1 MGSIK
6 SLTKSVVYGALDIST
21 SRRGIKRTIGGEEIR
36 FPARWFRYYEA
47 DYEPETF
54 SFLRTHLTEG
64 QTALDVGA
72 HIGLFSV
79 VMARLVGASGHVFSF
94 EPTPLTNEVLTETV
108 RLNGCEEI
116 VEVRAEAV
124 SDKTG
129 TATFYDTG
137 YAASNANSLVRGENS
152 QGGLE
157 VKTTSIDEFAA
168 QRGLAVNCIKI
179 DVEGAELYALRG
191 AARTFAENRPVVSLG
206 LHPPFLEDARAAL
219 SEIWKLLSD
228 YRMTV
233 VYKGQPVEEDWFCQ
247 QRDLFD
253 VHLFPQ

>member
-6 SLTKSVVYGALDIST
+6 SLTKSVVYGALAIST

-54 SFLRTHLTEG
+54 SFLRANLKEG

-94 EPTPLTNEVLTETV
+94 EPTPLTNKVLKETV
-108 RLNGCEEI
+108 RLNRCEEI

-124 SDKTG
+124 SNKTG

-137 YAASNANSLVRGENS
+137 HAASNANSLVKGEKS
-152 QGGLE
+152 RGGLE
-157 VKTTSIDEFAA
+157 VKTTSIDDFAGA
-168 QRGLAVNCIKI
+168 RGLSVNCIKI
-179 DVEGAELYALRG
+179 DVEGAELHALRG
-191 AARTFAENRPVVSLG
+191 GARTFAEHRPVVSLG
-206 LHPPFLEDARAAL
+206 LHPPFLGDAKADL
-219 SEIWKLLSD
+219 SEIWKLLRD
-228 YRMTV
+228 YRMAV
-233 VYKGQPVEEDWFCQ
+233 VYKGQAVEEAWFCQ